1 MKTVKICSRFQP
13 LKLQKSANNS
23 DQHWIPTFSD
33 IKPINSTD
41 NMAAKQQKPQQ
52 TLRQWT
58 GNGGRCIKLVI
69 KYIS

>member
-1 MKTVKICSRFQP
+1 MLSIPTIKIA
-13 LKLQKSANNS
+13 KSVNNS

-41 NMAAKQQKPQQ
+41 NNKAAKQQKPQQ

-58 GNGGRCIKLVI
+58 GNGGRCIILVI